1 MSAKFKII
9 LTFFLL
15 LTQIPLFSQSK
26 SFKNPQQMNSTKNKE
41 AIRLLYDSIFNTR
54 QFEKLPVLISDNYT
68 NSIGEKG
75 VAAFQKSITELANAF
90 PDARWKVEDI
100 IAEENKVI
108 VKQTFT
114 GTHKLRFQDINP
126 THKMVSVKGI
136 ATYLFKNGK
145 IVFSEIETNRF
156 SFLQQLGALP
166 NPPEQPDNSNIVFLI
181 DQFSIPKSSIAEF
194 KEKMGYNRIF
204 IKSLSGFIR
213 DKALENYD
221 DNGNL
226 TVITVA
232 EWQNQDKLN
241 VAKVSVQEEYKRI
254 GFNPKDF
261 YERLNIKI
269 ERRQYQTFQE

>member
-1 MSAKFKII
+1 MLS
-9 LTFFLL
+9 
-15 LTQIPLFSQSK
+15 TQILLFSQSK
-26 SFKNPQQMNSTKNKE
+26 SFKNSQPMNSTKNKE
-41 AIRLLYDSIFNTR
+41 TIRLLYDSIFNTR

-68 NSIGEKG
+68 NSIGAKG

-100 IAEENKVI
+100 IAEDNKVI

-181 DQFSIPKSSIAEF
+181 DQFFIPESSIAEF
-194 KEKMGYNRIF
+194 KEKMDYNRVF

-213 DKALENYD
+213 DKVLENHD

-226 TVITVA
+226 IIITIA
-232 EWQNQDKLN
+232 EWQNQDKLDE
-241 VAKVSVQEEYKRI
+241 AKISVQEEYKRI
-254 GFNPKDF
+254 GFHPKDF

-269 ERRQYQTFQE
+269 ERGQYQTFQE